1 MHAFITATVSA
12 THTVCRRYPGT
23 PVCKLACLHVHSTTC
38 NSHSQPR
45 QTAEEQEATEAQQE
59 AFALLKAAPHRTAAA
74 EILSKVLKNIV
85 DHPTEAK
92 YRCVVSTDCSCA
104 DTVLMLWPNGILHL
118 ECCCSDCQPAGVPEY
133 ACMYSPAQHQA

>member
-12 THTVCRRYPGT
+12 TNTVCRLHSGT
-23 PVCKLACLHVHSTTC
+23 PVCKLACLHVHSTKC
-38 NSHSQPR
+38 NSHSHPC

-59 AFALLKAAPHRTAAA
+59 AFALLKAALQRTAAA

-92 YRCVVSTDCSCA
+92 YRCVVSTDCSWA
-104 DTVLMLWPNGILHL
+104 DSAVLTLYSTGILHL
-118 ECCCSDCQPAGVPEY
+118 GCCCSECQLAMDQSTH
-133 ACMYSPAQHQA
+133 ACTA